1 MMSCLQWATS
11 LHAGKSVG
19 KGCGNGGHGGMLPA
33 SPIPKPVVPKA
44 TRAEVESNSSP
55 NHEFLYT
62 LVGASLSG
70 YPIDPN
76 TCTPPKLASASNEAD
91 KVNPATGL
99 DKNKVV
105 STGTTVIIIM
115 VSH

>member
-1 MMSCLQWATS
+1 MEGT
-11 LHAGKSVG
+11 VG
-19 KGCGNGGHGGMLPA
+19 NTNNGALFYLRLGTNDELPA
-33 SPIPKPVVPKA
+33 VGDLFTRRKECGGRAVEMVGMAACYPPPPFPNQSCPKPRGLK
-44 TRAEVESNSSP
+44 
-55 NHEFLYT
+55 
-62 LVGASLSG
+62 
-70 YPIDPN
+70 
-76 TCTPPKLASASNEAD
+76 CTPPKLASASNEAD